1 MILRAKV
8 LWFVIFTVVGGG
20 ILACREESQVVTA
33 SEELMH
39 LDADAI
45 VMGGEHTFTNEE
57 GLRSAY
63 LAFDTAYQ
71 WRDSVNTALRGVDL
85 TVFNRNG
92 SERAR
97 ITSVRGTLDPRGER
111 MTAQGN
117 VVLIVPEEDRRLE
130 SGELN
135 YDPQVGQI
143 WSDSSFVMTHEGQT
157 LSGASFTSDLE
168 FRNFQ
173 ARGTGG
179 Q

>member
-1 MILRAKV
+1 MYRVKV
-8 LWFVIFTVVGGG
+8 LWAMLLAGGG
-20 ILACREESQVVTA
+20 LLACEDQAPVVTA
-33 SEELMH
+33 SDQFEH

-63 LAFDTAYQ
+63 LAFDTAFQ

-85 TVFNRNG
+85 TVFNENG

-97 ITSVRGTLDPRGER
+97 VTSSRGTLDPRGER
-111 MTAQGN
+111 MTAQGD
-117 VVLIVPEEDRRLE
+117 VVLVVPQENRRLE

-135 YDPQVGQI
+135 YDPQAGRI
-143 WSDSSFVMTHEGQT
+143 WSDSSFQMIHDGQT
-157 LSGASFTSDLE
+157 LRGESFTSDLE

-173 ARGTGG
+173 ARGSGG
-179 Q
+179 E